1 MSTKTIKPFE
11 KVGGHTTFDN
21 AILDHIMPRCK
32 PNTWK
37 VVCATIRKTVGWN
50 KDYDPISFSQ
60 YQKST
65 GIASKGTL
73 TDAIQDALDN
83 KFIEREAFGNSFI
96 YSLNKNYEIEIGT
109 ETVPVRFSDRN
120 RYGNCTDNGT
130 ETVHTKEK
138 RKKKEKPV
146 FSFPDLLASSPEFM
160 EAWNEFIEHRAQM
173 KKKLTPLAAQRLL
186 NKLCGYALPVS
197 VLALQTSIERGW
209 LGVFPDNI
217 KPDQP
222 GQPDRKTT
230 ITENGM
236 YL

>member
-1 MSTKTIKPFE
+1 MENKTIRPFE

-21 AILDHIMPRCK
+21 AILDHIMPKCK

-37 VVCATIRKTVGWN
+37 IVCATIRKTTGWN
-50 KDYDPISFSQ
+50 KDYDRISLSQ
-60 YQKST
+60 YKELT
-65 GIASKGTL
+65 GIGSKVTL
-73 TDAIQDALDN
+73 IDAIQDALDN
-83 KFIEREAFGNSFI
+83 KFIEREVLGNSFI
-96 YSLNKNYEIEIGT
+96 YTLNKNYEMEIST
-109 ETVPVRFSDRN
+109 ETVPVQILNQKQYR
-120 RYGNCTDNGT
+120 NCTDNGT

-138 RKKKEKPV
+138 RKNKEKIV

-160 EAWNEFIEHRAQM
+160 EAWNEFVEHRGQM

-186 NKLCGYALPVS
+186 TKLCGYALPVS
-197 VLALQTSIERGW
+197 ISALQTSVERGW

-217 KPDQP
+217 KSTQP